1 MISHWDLQFLLDYFF
16 LMKPE
21 SLSLCP
27 HVSSHVSQLIAT
39 PGNERD
45 DKEHDITH
53 GCLLST
59 LTVLACSA
67 SHHVR
72 RGYRCSISS
81 IITKEKAEAKRVIRC
96 KVLPTLTQSL
106 NLYTPA
112 FLFFFIMDNG
122 LFFTLLCLSEMST
135 NNTSSNY
142 IMITT

>member
-1 MISHWDLQFLLDYFF
+1 MGPSISLGLFF

-21 SLSLCP
+21 SLSLFL
-27 HVSSHVSQLIAT
+27 HVSSHVSQLIAN

-53 GCLLST
+53 GRLHST
-59 LTVLACSA
+59 LTILACSA

-81 IITKEKAEAKRVIRC
+81 IITKEKAEAKRVIHC

-106 NLYTPA
+106 NLYTPVF
-112 FLFFFIMDNG
+112 FLLRIMNI
-122 LFFTLLCLSEMST
+122 FFTLLCLSEMST

-142 IMITT
+142 IMIPT